1 MRWVVRGQVW
11 ARLWAESRQ
20 VVGRTMGMRVV
31 VDFGLL
37 NLVVVSLDSTKKDLL
52 VCCWVLLD
60 RLVVDFGLVVVAVV
74 AVVAAAG

>member
-1 MRWVVRGQVW
+1 
-11 ARLWAESRQ
+11 
-20 VVGRTMGMRVV
+20 MRVV
-31 VDFGLL
+31 VDFGVL